1 MPSGI
6 SCQNTAQAG
15 FAVMNPRY
23 KLIIGT
29 AIFITGFMM
38 PLLIPVVTT
47 SGLSVEWKTGLSGF
61 LAIGA
66 PEIFM
71 LIAVAILGKD
81 GYNYLKS
88 KLLQVIR
95 PPDRVSVIQYR
106 IGLIM
111 FFLPILFG
119 WLQPYLEYLFP
130 VIDENQLYLALAG
143 DLVFA
148 TSLYL
153 LGAEYWGKVKAL
165 FVQ

>member
-1 MPSGI
+1 MTVDSAATNDPSTIGWRFRLGVVI
-6 SCQNTAQAG
+6 FVVG
-15 FAVMNPRY
+15 FAS
-23 KLIIGT
+23 
-29 AIFITGFMM
+29 
-38 PLLIPVVTT
+38 PLLIPLVAA
-47 SGLSVEWKTGLSGF
+47 SGLPAKWKALISGA
-61 LAIGA
+61 LAVGI
-66 PEIFM
+66 PEVFSIA
-71 LIAVAILGKD
+71 AVAIMGKS
-81 GYNYLKS
+81 GFSMLKERVFGFI
-88 KLLQVIR
+88 KR
-95 PPDRVSVIQYR
+95 HGPPERVGTTRYR